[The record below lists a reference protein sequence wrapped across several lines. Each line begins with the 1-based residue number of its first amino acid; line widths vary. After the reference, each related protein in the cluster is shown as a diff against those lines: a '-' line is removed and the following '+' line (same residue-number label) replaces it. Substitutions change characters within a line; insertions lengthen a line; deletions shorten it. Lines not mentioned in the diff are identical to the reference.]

1 MQKTSMKNILVVD
14 DEADILLVLAEFL
27 NKEGFHVLT
36 ANSGARAIEKL
47 KEFQVDLILLDI
59 AMPEMNGIE
68 TLKQMKTSGAC
79 PPVIMIT
86 AYKDA
91 EKVVEAFRSGAYDCI
106 FKPFDLKYLRESVL
120 AKLLV

>member
-1 MQKTSMKNILVVD
+1 MKM
-14 DEADILLVLAEFL
+14 
-27 NKEGFHVLT
+27 KQ
-36 ANSGARAIEKL
+36 SG
-47 KEFQVDLILLDI
+47 
-59 AMPEMNGIE
+59 
-68 TLKQMKTSGAC
+68 TC

-91 EKVVEAFRSGAYDCI
+91 EKVVEAFRAGAYDCI